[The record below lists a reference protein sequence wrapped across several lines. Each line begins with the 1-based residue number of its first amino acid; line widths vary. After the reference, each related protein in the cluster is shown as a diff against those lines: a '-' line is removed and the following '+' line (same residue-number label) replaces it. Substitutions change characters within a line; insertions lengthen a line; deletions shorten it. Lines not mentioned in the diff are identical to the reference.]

1 MSSIHVLEHH
11 YRTFPHVKSS
21 WSESHIQQLPLLVME
36 NQRQGRCNR
45 TAHVDRMNVKR
56 KSIADRLEL
65 SKLSHMNI
73 SSLEWL
79 KQIPV
84 DKKLE
89 LSEVKLPE
97 KEKEPNP
104 EQQIQTMTPVT
115 LVPKPIP
122 KERTEVKK
130 TEPKPSKVSI
140 KDRLKKNPLFRF
152 HYHVSLNKHIN
163 LSYPCRYLPYKD
175 THSQINHG
183 VLQQESYTD
192 TNNHEL
198 I

>member
-73 SSLEWL
+73 SSLEWA
-79 KQIPV
+79 
-84 DKKLE
+84 E
-89 LSEVKLPE
+89 
-97 KEKEPNP
+97 
-104 EQQIQTMTPVT
+104 
-115 LVPKPIP
+115 
-122 KERTEVKK
+122 
-130 TEPKPSKVSI
+130 
-140 KDRLKKNPLFRF
+140 
-152 HYHVSLNKHIN
+152 
-163 LSYPCRYLPYKD
+163 
-175 THSQINHG
+175 
-183 VLQQESYTD
+183 TD
-192 TNNHEL
+192 TS
-198 I
+198 